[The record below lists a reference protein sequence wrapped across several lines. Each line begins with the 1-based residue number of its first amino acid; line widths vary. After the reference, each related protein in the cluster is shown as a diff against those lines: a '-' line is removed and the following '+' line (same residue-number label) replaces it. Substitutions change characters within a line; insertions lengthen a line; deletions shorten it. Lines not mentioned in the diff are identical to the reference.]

1 MRSSTVSTTNL
12 HTLLV
17 CNKHSIELPSSLK
30 LLRALDLEETAIS
43 KLPDCLVTLFNLKY
57 LNVSKTQVK
66 ELPRNFHRLI
76 NLETLNSKH
85 SKIEELPP
93 GMSKLRKLRHLIT
106 FRCNYGQ
113 DPTWNYVLGTR
124 VSPNICQLRDLQVM
138 DCFNAEAELIK
149 NLGNMT
155 QLTRISLVMV
165 RREHGSDLCESLNK
179 IKRLRFLSLTS
190 IHEEEPLEIDGL
202 IATASIRKL
211 FLAGKLERVPSWFH
225 TLQNLTYLGLRGS
238 QLQEKAIGYIQ
249 ELPKLVWLS
258 FYNAYMGPR
267 LCFAEGFQNLKIMDI
282 VQMQHLT
289 EVVIEDGAMIE
300 LQKLYIKACRG
311 LE

>member
-1 MRSSTVSTTNL
+1 M
-12 HTLLV
+12 
-17 CNKHSIELPSSLK
+17 
-30 LLRALDLEETAIS
+30 
-43 KLPDCLVTLFNLKY
+43 
-57 LNVSKTQVK
+57 NVSKTQVK

-76 NLETLNSKH
+76 NLETLNTKH
-85 SKIEELPP
+85 SKIEELPS

-113 DPTWNYVLGTR
+113 DPTWNYDLGTR
-124 VSPNICQLRDLQVM
+124 VSPNICQLKDLQVM
-138 DCFNAEAELIK
+138 DCSTAEAELIK

-202 IATASIRKL
+202 IATASIEKL

-289 EVVIEDGAMIE
+289 EVVIEDGAMTE
-300 LQKLYIKACRG
+300 LQKLYIRACRG
-311 LE
+311 LESVPKGIENLANLQELHLSHVFDQLVERIRGEGSVDRSRINHIPAIKHHFRTDKGSS